1 LNAAAYQVPYQHC
14 HFLPDFTGYLH
25 DSRTFEIAASRL
37 MDYKQKLK
45 GILPVGL
52 RAYQWQAAIVN
63 LRIRSNEPLTY
74 VDGSGNFTSTVQYG
88 SGLQPFNDFVF
99 MSQGVALG

>member
-25 DSRTFEIAASRL
+25 NSHTLEIPASRL

-45 GILPVGL
+45 GILPVEFFQSTRL
-52 RAYQWQAAIVN
+52 ANATDIFV
-63 LRIRSNEPLTY
+63 PL
-74 VDGSGNFTSTVQYG
+74 
-88 SGLQPFNDFVF
+88 
-99 MSQGVALG
+99 